1 MSGKLTVTIV
11 ILIVLFISL
20 SYIYVINNPIEI
32 SIQANIGST
41 ETSTT
46 SSSTTTTSSSTTTT
60 IQLTTTSSSTT
71 TTIPT
76 TTTSSTTSS
85 TTTST
90 TTTIPRTTTTIEVLE
105 KEDSVAFNS
114 DNSENIKIY
123 EGEFISFDGF
133 EGENQ
138 FNLDTLVT
146 NLPLELRKSVENNVI
161 FVNGCH
167 SYAAT
172 ILGRCPFGVW
182 DSAGTFADG
191 STNSNWKL
199 SVWVSNKAFANN
211 RAYNTLLHE
220 TSHALSYLTRNCVN
234 SEGENQR
241 KKAQEFFGSEE
252 LFADAL
258 VLYYGGDYLY
268 YRDDLILQVSEREYL
283 ENYASLCIKD

>member
-71 TTIPT
+71 TTIPAT
-76 TTTSSTTSS
+76 TTTS

-138 FNLDTLVT
+138 FNLDTLVA
-146 NLPLELRKSVENNVI
+146 NLPLELRKSVEN
-161 FVNGCH
+161 
-167 SYAAT
+167 
-172 ILGRCPFGVW
+172 
-182 DSAGTFADG
+182 
-191 STNSNWKL
+191 L
-199 SVWVSNKAFANN
+199 S
-211 RAYNTLLHE
+211 
-220 TSHALSYLTRNCVN
+220 
-234 SEGENQR
+234 
-241 KKAQEFFGSEE
+241 
-252 LFADAL
+252 
-258 VLYYGGDYLY
+258 
-268 YRDDLILQVSEREYL
+268 LIH
-283 ENYASLCIKD
+283 I